1 MSDTEQK
8 IFPITLRMDLYS
20 HVEFNVWSG
29 TKSQLQG
36 KFTVPLSFVPV
47 TSQNEIHVNLF

>member
-47 TSQNEIHVNLF
+47 TGQNEIHINLF

>member
-1 MSDTEQK
+1 MRDREQT

-47 TSQNEIHVNLF
+47 TGQNEILVNLF